1 MNTSLPD
8 APYVLV
14 LNSAADPSQLITH
27 NHSEIQIAINLSF
40 NTNTDQNQVQKEYDW
55 LKTLILQQE
64 LFDGKPLIILE
75 NKQRETEIGEC

>member
-1 MNTSLPD
+1 MKTSFSD

-14 LNSAADPSQLITH
+14 LNSAA
-27 NHSEIQIAINLSF
+27 EIQIAINLSF
-40 NTNTDQNQVQKEYDW
+40 NTNTDQNLFQEEYDW

-75 NKQRETEIGEC
+75 NKQRETEISKC

>member
-1 MNTSLPD
+1 MKTSFSD

-14 LNSAADPSQLITH
+14 LNSAA
-27 NHSEIQIAINLSF
+27 EIQIAINLSF
-40 NTNTDQNQVQKEYDW
+40 NTNTAQNQFQEEYDR

>member
-1 MNTSLPD
+1 MKTSFSD

-14 LNSAADPSQLITH
+14 LNSAA
-27 NHSEIQIAINLSF
+27 EIQIAINLSF
-40 NTNTDQNQVQKEYDW
+40 NTNTDQNQFQEEYDW

-75 NKQRETEIGEC
+75 NKQRETEISKC